1 MNTITI
7 LAMLVILSGAMLSIT
22 GFSVA
27 SSVVAQ
33 MTGDN
38 ATMSENMTGG
48 NVTGDKLR
56 ANFTADEQQ
65 QLMDGISFK
74 IDDVTFSHYTASVN
88 GIQLHYVIGG
98 QGDPVVLLHGW
109 PETWYAWH
117 KVMPAL
123 AKNYTVIVPD
133 LRGMGDSSKPLT
145 GYDGKTLAE
154 DIHQLV
160 TQLGFKSIFLVGH
173 DIGTQVAYSYAAA
186 HPTEVKKLA
195 VMELTIPGFVP
206 PGRMPL
212 WWVVFHQTPDVPELL
227 TEGKEKEYL
236 SWFFHNL
243 AFNPAAINET
253 DINEYVTHYSA
264 SGGMRGGFE
273 HYRAFPQ
280 DAIQNMNYSKT
291 NLTMP
296 VLALGGGYIP
306 TFGGNITM
314 PTIIYG
320 MKILAQNVTG
330 VTVPNS
336 GHFIPDEQPKF
347 LVEQLTKFFR
357 E

>member
-1 MNTITI
+1 
-7 LAMLVILSGAMLSIT
+7 MLVILSGAMLSII
-22 GFSVA
+22 GFSVS

-33 MTGDN
+33 MTGNN
-38 ATMSENMTGG
+38 ATMTENMTGG

-56 ANFTADEQQ
+56 ANFSSDEQQ

-74 IDDVTFSHYTASVN
+74 IDDVTFSHHTASVN

-133 LRGMGDSSKPLT
+133 LRGLGDSSKPPT

-160 TQLGFKSIFLVGH
+160 TQLGFKTIFLVGH
-173 DIGTQVAYSYAAA
+173 DIGTQVAYSYAAV

-243 AFNPAAINET
+243 AFNSAAINET

-264 SGGMRGGFE
+264 PGGMRSGFE